1 MDKDYKLDLY
11 KRYATSQKESSRRIT
26 RETLCKIDA
35 LAESLGVKQKRA
47 LEICVE
53 VADHLNT
60 ITNGYL
66 KLFFD
71 PRIKI
76 KLYFDEDNR
85 TEVHT

>member
-1 MDKDYKLDLY
+1 MPKDYKTDLY
-11 KRYATSQKESSRRIT
+11 MRYANSQKESSRRIT
-26 RETLCKIDA
+26 RETIEKIDS
-35 LAESLGVKQKRA
+35 LASSLGVKQKRA

-53 VADHLNT
+53 VATHLNT

-71 PRIKI
+71 PRIRI
-76 KLYFDEDNR
+76 KLYFDEDSR